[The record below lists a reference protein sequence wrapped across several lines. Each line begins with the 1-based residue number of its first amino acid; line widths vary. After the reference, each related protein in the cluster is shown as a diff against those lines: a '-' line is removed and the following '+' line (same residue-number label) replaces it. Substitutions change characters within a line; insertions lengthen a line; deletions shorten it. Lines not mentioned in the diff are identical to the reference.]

1 MAGYRLDNHI
11 VSESRGVSSFR
22 MVPVGQ
28 LAGENTFKYC
38 YVESK
43 LWKRREK
50 KVETMTSIACAL
62 PNTNQKS
69 CHVRIFYAQ
78 WEDVL
83 SSIHRHNQSF
93 LQRSWISCKHVTR
106 ENDLY
111 AAISAQAL
119 LEINAILQC
128 LIVQQLRK
136 VARVPLGG

>member
-22 MVPVGQ
+22 MVLVGQ

-50 KVETMTSIACAL
+50 KVETMTFIACAL

-69 CHVRIFYAQ
+69 CHVRLFYAQ
-78 WEDVL
+78 WEDML
-83 SSIHRHNQSF
+83 SSISPASPVILTALVDFMQ
-93 LQRSWISCKHVTR
+93 TR
-106 ENDLY
+106 YSRE
-111 AAISAQAL
+111 
-119 LEINAILQC
+119 
-128 LIVQQLRK
+128 
-136 VARVPLGG
+136 